1 MFISLLDTCKITC
14 EEKGTHMIVAV
25 VTDFNFGALGIG
37 VDRWKRG
44 KENRRNEGTKEG
56 TIGKVCTSALESAT
70 TSTIPN
76 VQFLSRYM

>member
-14 EEKGTHMIVAV
+14 EEKVTHMIAAV
-25 VTDFNFGALGIG
+25 VTDFNFGALRTG
-37 VDRWKRG
+37 VDRSKRG
-44 KENRRNEGTKEG
+44 KATERVHER

-76 VQFLSRYM
+76 VHFLSRYM

>member
-14 EEKGTHMIVAV
+14 KEKGTHMIVAV

-37 VDRWKRG
+37 VDQSKRG
-44 KENRRNEGTKEG
+44 QEDRRRTNER

-76 VQFLSRYM
+76 VHLLSRYM